1 VAVWITPP
9 STLATGVGALPHR
22 DPVAACDAV
31 LRIFPECPFVPT
43 LPNRGLQE
51 QIVIMDSEPL
61 PGRVVAEGKLTV
73 NREQDLS
80 AAMEQIYLDYLGK
93 DAARYGPTPAYA
105 SGFHEMMGRRLP
117 SARYLKCQVTGPVT
131 FGMQVVDRD
140 RKPIAYD
147 SQYADI
153 LPKMIG
159 LRARYCEQE
168 MRRRTGVAET
178 LVVLNEPYLATL
190 GSSVVP
196 VDPAWVRSGWEEM
209 AAVVDGGLGVHCCAN
224 TDWGFVLSLDP
235 SVLSLDAY
243 GTGREVLLYLDQ
255 ITAYLERGGVI
266 AWGIVPAEAA
276 TFASETLESL
286 LGRFR
291 AIRDTVTARMDPDV
305 FDRHSLITPT
315 CGIQGADE
323 ATAVRIME
331 AAAAIAVRVRGGD

>member
-1 VAVWITPP
+1 MAAWIAPP
-9 STLATGVGALPHR
+9 GTLATGVGALPHR
-22 DPVAACDAV
+22 DPVAACDTV
-31 LRIFPECPFVPT
+31 LRTFPEFPFVPT

-61 PGRVVAEGKLTV
+61 PGRVIADGKLTV
-73 NREQDLS
+73 DRDRDLLE
-80 AAMEQIYLDYLGK
+80 AMEQIYRDYLEK
-93 DAARYGPTPAYA
+93 DAGRYGPSPAYA

-117 SARYLKCQVTGPVT
+117 AARFLKCQVTGPVT

-147 SQYADI
+147 PQYADI
-153 LPKMIG
+153 LPKMIA
-159 LRARYCEQE
+159 LRARFCEQE
-168 MRRRTGVAET
+168 MRRCTGVKET

-196 VDPAWVRSGWEEM
+196 VDPGWVRSGWEEM
-209 AAVVDGGLGVHCCAN
+209 AALVDGGLGVHCCAN

-255 ITAYLERGGVI
+255 ITAYLERGGVV
-266 AWGIVPAEAA
+266 AWGIVPAQAA
-276 TFASETLESL
+276 AFAGENLDSL
-286 LGRFR
+286 YDRYRG
-291 AIRDTVTARMDPDV
+291 IRDTVTARMDPEV
-305 FDRHSLITPT
+305 FDARSLVTPT

-323 ATAVRIME
+323 DTAVRIME
-331 AAAAIAVRVRGGD
+331 TAASIAARVREAW

>member
-1 VAVWITPP
+1 
-9 STLATGVGALPHR
+9 
-22 DPVAACDAV
+22 VAACTTV
-31 LRIFPECPFVPT
+31 LQIFPEFPFVPT

-61 PGRVVAEGKLTV
+61 PGRVVTGGKLLV
-73 NREQDLS
+73 DRDLDLS
-80 AAMEQIYLDYLGK
+80 EAMEQIYRDYLEK
-93 DAARYGPTPAYA
+93 NAARYGPSPAYA

-117 SARYLKCQVTGPVT
+117 TARFLKCQVTGPVT

-147 SQYADI
+147 PQYADI
-153 LPKMIG
+153 LPKMIA
-159 LRARYCEQE
+159 LRARFCEQE
-168 MRRRTGVAET
+168 MRRCTGVQET

-196 VDPAWVRSGWEEM
+196 VDVGWVRSGWEEM
-209 AAVVDGGLGVHCCAN
+209 AALVDGGLGIHCCAN
-224 TDWGFVLSLDP
+224 TDWGFVLSLNP

-243 GTGREVLLYLDQ
+243 GTGREVLLYMDE

-276 TFASETLESL
+276 PFAGETVDSL
-286 LGRFR
+286 HERYR
-291 AIRDTVTARMDPDV
+291 AIREAVTARMDPAV
-305 FDRHSLITPT
+305 FDARSLVTPT

-323 ATAVRIME
+323 AMAARIME
-331 AAAAIAVRVRGGD
+331 AAAAISARERGGE

>member
-1 VAVWITPP
+1 MAAWITLPG
-9 STLATGVGALPHR
+9 TLATGVGALPHR
-22 DPVAACDAV
+22 DPAAACDTV
-31 LRIFPECPFVPT
+31 LRIFPEFPFAPT

-61 PGRVVAEGKLTV
+61 PGRVIAEGRLTV
-73 NREQDLS
+73 DREGDLS
-80 AAMEQIYLDYLGK
+80 RAMEQIYLDYLEK
-93 DAARYGPTPAYA
+93 DAARYGPSPAYA

-117 SARYLKCQVTGPVT
+117 AARFLKCQVTGPVT

-147 SQYADI
+147 PQYADI
-153 LPKMIG
+153 LPKMMG
-159 LRARYCEQE
+159 LRARFSEQE
-168 MRRRTGVAET
+168 MRRRTGVKET

-196 VDPAWVRSGWEEM
+196 VDPGWVRSGWEEM

-235 SVLSLDAY
+235 SVLSLDAF

-266 AWGIVPAEAA
+266 AWGIVPADAA
-276 TFASETLESL
+276 MFAREPLESL
-286 LGRFR
+286 YGRYR
-291 AIRDTVTARMDPDV
+291 AIRDAVTARMDPEV
-305 FDRHSLITPT
+305 FDSHSLITPT

-331 AAAAIAVRVRGGD
+331 TAAAIAGRVRGAE